1 MRLDQ
6 TRNHWNRSIA
16 MLRRAWIDFTNG
28 IVQLITKELDK
39 IRKEE
44 IKAQPRAHDQ
54 REQSREAAQQ

>member
-6 TRNHWNRSIA
+6 TRNQWNRSIA

-28 IVQLITKELDK
+28 IAQLITKELDK
-39 IRKEE
+39 FRKEE
-44 IKAQPRAHDQ
+44 IKAQLRAHDQ

>member
-28 IVQLITKELDK
+28 IVLLITKELGK

-44 IKAQPRAHDQ
+44 IKAQLRAHDL
-54 REQSREAAQQ
+54 REQSREAAQ